1 MKKVTAVFAALL
13 VLAVVLFAGGEFA
26 TRSNITNELKKD
38 NPQATIS
45 FGAYPVLL
53 GALQKNIHHVEIDN
67 PSTLEVVT
75 GDNPQVVGDP
85 EAHITIDG
93 LNLENEDAPIAT
105 TLHMTTVLPDNFIL
119 AQAQLAM
126 KEQMPQPKNATSL
139 EDLAGALFS
148 QLVKITSITSEP
160 AEGTLAVQFT
170 DGAAE
175 LHLKPVLEGGHVA
188 FEATNAQLFGV
199 DLPAE
204 ATAAITEGL
213 RNSAD
218 SFFQGLKVDSFDV
231 TDGGLQVAL
240 SGTNVNLAELGQ

>member
-1 MKKVTAVFAALL
+1 MKKVTVVFAALL

-105 TLHMTTVLPDNFIL
+105 TLHVTTVLPDNFIL

-126 KEQMPQPKNATSL
+126 KEQMSQPKNATSL
-139 EDLAGALFS
+139 EDLAGALLS
-148 QLVKITSITSEP
+148 QLQREHWQCSSPMVQPNCTSSQCSR
-160 AEGTLAVQFT
+160 AGTWPLRRRM
-170 DGAAE
+170 
-175 LHLKPVLEGGHVA
+175 LSCLE
-188 FEATNAQLFGV
+188 
-199 DLPAE
+199 
-204 ATAAITEGL
+204 
-213 RNSAD
+213 
-218 SFFQGLKVDSFDV
+218 
-231 TDGGLQVAL
+231 
-240 SGTNVNLAELGQ
+240 